1 MAYKYASA
9 SLYIYAHPF
18 SLSLLVLFEPNKI
31 CKFAGPAGPGR
42 DRPGPAWERKERGK
56 IERSVMLLKG
66 SWLLSDS

>member
-1 MAYKYASA
+1 MFFIEKIINLKKLKSKLENVKIFGKDTKY
-9 SLYIYAHPF
+9 
-18 SLSLLVLFEPNKI
+18 N
-31 CKFAGPAGPGR
+31 KFARPSGLGR